1 MSELN
6 GTNFNFNPVGKNIQ
20 PKMVDSAKPV
30 SEMPSNEQE
39 QISDISTNHA
49 EIIGRSMLA
58 NDTLKND
65 LDAILDNPTIADNSD
80 KLFEFAYDKAL
91 KDGATNPYEEAASF
105 STTQL

>member
-80 KLFEFAYDKAL
+80 INSSLVESSLVTSFFISTEKLIQHL
-91 KDGATNPYEEAASF
+91 QNN
-105 STTQL
+105 

>member
-6 GTNFNFNPVGKNIQ
+6 GTNFNFNPIGKNIQ
-20 PKMVDSAKPV
+20 PKMVENSKQSA
-30 SEMPSNEQE
+30 ELPSNEQE

-58 NDTLKND
+58 NNVLDND
-65 LDAILDNPTIADNSD
+65 LNALLENPQVAENSD
-80 KLFEFAYDKAL
+80 ELFEFAYAKAL
-91 KDGATNPYEEAASF
+91 KDDATNPYEEAASF